1 MLMPSIF
8 GENLF
13 EDFFNDD
20 FMRPVTR
27 QTRRYATPT
36 TTVMKTDIRETEDG
50 FMLDIDLPGYKK
62 EDVQAELK
70 DGYMTISAQKKTENE
85 EKNENGNYIRR
96 ERFVGSC
103 SRSFFVGKEIT
114 EEDIKAKFEDGI
126 LKISV
131 PKKEAKAEIPEKKF
145 IAIEG

>member
-20 FMRPVTR
+20 FMRSARTN
-27 QTRRYATPT
+27 RRYATPT
-36 TTVMKTDIRETEDG
+36 TMVMKTDIRETEDG
-50 FMLDIDLPGYKK
+50 FLLDIDLPGYKK

-70 DGYMTISAQKKTENE
+70 DGYMTINAQKKTETD
-85 EKNENGNYIRR
+85 EKDENGKYIRR

-103 SRSFFVGKEIT
+103 SRSFFVGNDIT

-126 LKISV
+126 LKITV
-131 PKKEAKAEIPEKKF
+131 PKKEAKVEIPEKKF